1 MLLLGI
7 CYCPSLILGIQES
20 MNADQY
26 SYGVEY
32 KCSAIPL
39 WVHQLETVTQL
50 SMTCFA
56 SLSGIVYCASCPNFR
71 KKVLHFLGKLPRR
84 GSESIDDLNSEE
96 NATSP
101 NEVDEDMSRS
111 DGGIALETLSTKLEL
126 RIQSENMATNNN
138 EAPADV

>member
-39 WVHQLETVTQL
+39 WVHQLETITQL

-56 SLSGIVYCASCPNFR
+56 SLSGIVYCASCPSFR
-71 KKVLHFLGKLPRR
+71 KKVLHLMGKWQSNAQAL
-84 GSESIDDLNSEE
+84 DLNDRGVDNE
-96 NATSP
+96 NI

-111 DGGIALETLSTKLEL
+111 NGGIALEILPKVEL
-126 RIQSENMATNNN
+126 RIQAENMALANYT
-138 EAPADV
+138 AVHV